1 MYTNNKLKTV
11 VHTFIEKAFN
21 EKKSDALDAYFSP
34 DLTDH
39 ALPPALPSGF
49 QGRKMFYD
57 AFLAAFPDIHVH
69 IEDLVTENDKVVTH
83 WSARGTHT
91 GELMGIPPTGKSVN
105 VTGIAID
112 RFENGQS
119 VEHWEVFDQMGLM
132 QQLGVIPAPGT
143 A

>member
-1 MYTNNKLKTV
+1 MSTEHMKAAARRFIAEGFNKKNMAEFDV
-11 VHTFIEKAFN
+11 
-21 EKKSDALDAYFSP
+21 YFSSN
-34 DLTDH
+34 LADH
-39 ALPPALPSGF
+39 ALPPGMPGGLE
-49 QGRKMFYD
+49 GRKMYIS
-57 AFLAAFPDIHVH
+57 AFFAAFPDLQIH
-69 IEDLVTENDKVVTH
+69 IDDLVAEGDRLVTR
-83 WSARGTHT
+83 WTAQGTHQ
-91 GELMGIPPTGKSVN
+91 GELMGIAPTGRSVA